1 MNMRF
6 ASDTNAGAKL
16 LVNVDLRLMLQ
27 FDGDRETL
35 MGDFL
40 ACPPP
45 LGKDCEVIII
55 AMAIDVSRHL
65 ERRGLERAC
74 AANVAGQACTTP

>member
-1 MNMRF
+1 V
-6 ASDTNAGAKL
+6 D
-16 LVNVDLRLMLQ
+16 VDLRLVLQ

-45 LGKDCEVIII
+45 LDEDREVIII
-55 AMAIDVSRHL
+55 AVAVDVSRHL
-65 ERRGLERAC
+65 ECGGLERAR
-74 AANVAGQACTTP
+74 AANVA